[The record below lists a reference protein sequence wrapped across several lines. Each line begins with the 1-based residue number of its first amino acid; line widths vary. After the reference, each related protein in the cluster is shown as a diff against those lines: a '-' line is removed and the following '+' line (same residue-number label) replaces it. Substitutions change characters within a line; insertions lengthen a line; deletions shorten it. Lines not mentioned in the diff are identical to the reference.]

1 MITYIRGLFLAF
13 EKISNLLSINTYKQ
27 KDDQSLPE
35 FLPKPGIKG
44 NA

>member
-1 MITYIRGLFLAF
+1 MLGLFVAF
-13 EKISNLLSINTYKQ
+13 EQFSNLFSINLSKQ

-35 FLPKPGIKG
+35 FLPKPGING